1 MFTKEIFGQ
10 RLLEIRKLNH
20 ETQTDLAEAIDTVKS
35 RISEIENGK
44 NTTTIEK
51 FALICEH
58 YKVSA
63 DYLLGLSDDPKLAA
77 GSEPQCPAASP
88 DDRTQPQE

>member
-10 RLLEIRKLNH
+10 RLLEIRKQNY
-20 ETQTDLAEAIDTVKS
+20 ETQPELGEAVGVGKS
-35 RISEIENGK
+35 RISEMEKGK

-51 FALICEH
+51 LAKICEH

-63 DYLLGLSDDPKLAA
+63 NYLLGLSDDPGL
-77 GSEPQCPAASP
+77 
-88 DDRTQPQE
+88 R

>member
-1 MFTKEIFGQ
+1 MFSRELFGQ
-10 RLLEIRKLNH
+10 RLLEIRKQNH
-20 ETQTDLAEAIDTVKS
+20 ETQPDLAQLLKVSKS
-35 RISEIENGK
+35 RISEMENGK

-63 DYLLGLSDDPKLAA
+63 NYLMGLSDDPEL
-77 GSEPQCPAASP
+77 
-88 DDRTQPQE
+88 R

>member
-1 MFTKEIFGQ
+1 MFSKELFGQ
-10 RLLEIRKLNH
+10 RLLEVRKQNH
-20 ETQTDLAEAIDTVKS
+20 ETQPDLAQLLDVSKS
-35 RISEIENGK
+35 RISEMENGK

-63 DYLLGLSDDPKLAA
+63 NYLLGLSDDP
-77 GSEPQCPAASP
+77 EM
-88 DDRTQPQE
+88 R

>member
-1 MFTKEIFGQ
+1 MFSRELFGQ
-10 RLLEIRKLNH
+10 RLLEIRKKNH
-20 ETQTDLAEAIDTVKS
+20 ETQPDLAQLLNVSKS
-35 RISEIENGK
+35 RISEMENGK

-63 DYLLGLSDDPKLAA
+63 NYLLGLSDDPKI
-77 GSEPQCPAASP
+77 
-88 DDRTQPQE
+88 

>member
-1 MFTKEIFGQ
+1 MVIIEM
-10 RLLEIRKLNH
+10 
-20 ETQTDLAEAIDTVKS
+20 
-35 RISEIENGK
+35 ENGK

-63 DYLLGLSDDPKLAA
+63 NYLLGLSDDPKI
-77 GSEPQCPAASP
+77 
-88 DDRTQPQE
+88 

>member
-1 MFTKEIFGQ
+1 MFSKELFSQ

-20 ETQTDLAEAIDTVKS
+20 ETQTDLAQAIGTVKS
-35 RISEIENGK
+35 HISEMESGK
-44 NTTTIEK
+44 VTTTIER

-63 DYLLGLSDDPKLAA
+63 NYLLGLSDNPSL
-77 GSEPQCPAASP
+77 
-88 DDRTQPQE
+88 

>member
-10 RLLEIRKLNH
+10 RLLELRKQHH
-20 ETQTDLAEAIDTVKS
+20 ETQPELGKIIGIGKS
-35 RISEIENGK
+35 RVSEIENGK

-63 DYLLGLSDDPKLAA
+63 NYLLGLSDDPEL
-77 GSEPQCPAASP
+77 
-88 DDRTQPQE
+88 R